1 MHVPAGARIPMVV
14 IDMSEDARSAWNA
27 NLSAF
32 NALAR
37 ITELTE
43 VGIFPKGTVTLGLAG
58 GRFGLPLDGVID
70 VTEEIARLEKTLG
83 KLAKELAGL
92 RGRLNNPKFV
102 DSAPSEI
109 IEETKYNLQ
118 ARDEENIKLK
128 EALERLQ
135 ELD

>member
-1 MHVPAGARIPMVV
+1 M
-14 IDMSEDARSAWNA
+14 
-27 NLSAF
+27 
-32 NALAR
+32 
-37 ITELTE
+37 
-43 VGIFPKGTVTLGLAG
+43 
-58 GRFGLPLDGVID
+58 
-70 VTEEIARLEKTLG
+70 TEEIARLEKTLG